1 MLAELRAIHQ
11 LLDRQAPAVMRPS
24 PPAPTVRMAVAQG
37 WYALGRDDAPLT
49 IVEFSD
55 YQCPYCRRF
64 HLETF
69 PELKKNYV
77 DTGRVRFVSRDLP
90 LDFHPNA
97 LRAAEAARC
106 AGDQKKYWELRDTL
120 IANAA
125 ELGGEALIRHARSV
139 GLDVPL
145 FERCLDNHVH
155 KDAIERDI
163 SDARALQVSGT
174 PTFVLGRTDRT
185 SIEGL
190 RLVGAQPYSAFEAI
204 IGKLLSDASSPLSM
218 PQHRP

>member
-1 MLAELRAIHQ
+1 MSNRPGVIPTTMECDMKHVPIGLHAVAVAVLIFGDVAHAEPQDAHPFTAAPITREQADAMLAELRAIHQ
-11 LLDRQAPAVMRPS
+11 LLDRQAPPVMRPS

-77 DTGRVRFVSRDLP
+77 DTGKVRFVSRDLP

-106 AGDQKKYWELRDTL
+106 AGDQKK
-120 IANAA
+120 
-125 ELGGEALIRHARSV
+125 
-139 GLDVPL
+139 
-145 FERCLDNHVH
+145 
-155 KDAIERDI
+155 
-163 SDARALQVSGT
+163 
-174 PTFVLGRTDRT
+174 
-185 SIEGL
+185 
-190 RLVGAQPYSAFEAI
+190 
-204 IGKLLSDASSPLSM
+204 
-218 PQHRP
+218 